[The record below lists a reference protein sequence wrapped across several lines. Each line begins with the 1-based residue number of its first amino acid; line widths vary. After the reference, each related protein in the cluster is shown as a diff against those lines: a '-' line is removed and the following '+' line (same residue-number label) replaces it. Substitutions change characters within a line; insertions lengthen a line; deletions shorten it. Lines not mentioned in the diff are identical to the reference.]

1 MQLKGLVKFFTAALI
16 LFSLWRLSFTFV
28 AQSVD
33 RKYEAMAVKKVG
45 QSHPDAKGVEKD
57 ELINKAFV
65 HITDSLRDE
74 KAFSFLGAEYTYQEL
89 KSQELGLGLDLQG
102 GVSVT
107 LEVGLEGLIKSMAIN
122 PEDPGLNQA

>member
-74 KAFSFLGAEYTYQEL
+74 KAFSFLGADYTYQEL
-89 KSQELGLGLDLQG
+89 KS
-102 GVSVT
+102 
-107 LEVGLEGLIKSMAIN
+107 
-122 PEDPGLNQA
+122 